1 MHYFIIVFSFLL
13 ISTVTHAA
21 SFDCTKATTL
31 VEKAICSEDDL
42 STLDEQLMAKYK
54 NALLGSL
61 NTVNLKNDQKFWLIN
76 TRNKCQDTACLKR
89 AYTERIAALE
99 RIAES
104 AAPSSSNKKADVLWS
119 GKWNR
124 TGGTSHT
131 ESSLEITEK
140 TSQAFE
146 FTINAANGANVGE
159 IVGLSSFVKDY
170 ASFKETE
177 NGCKVE
183 FRMVGKCIKINTSEE
198 CSSFGGI
205 GVYFDGTY
213 CKGKEK
219 KKKNNYFIELGI
231 FKNESELAAFK
242 KIVGKFNELF
252 EESFQLVSEEDDLDH
267 FNAKV
272 SAGGVTGLFT
282 IMEGIIMQRPNGMI
296 YAAVIDN
303 DSVRYFSNDP
313 QYIKKL
319 PKTIESWM
327 DRFKQKK
334 IIYAGSNS

>member
-1 MHYFIIVFSFLL
+1 MIFVSSI
-13 ISTVTHAA
+13 THAA

-31 VEKAICSEDDL
+31 VEKAICSESDL
-42 STLDEQLMAKYK
+42 SALDEQLMAKYK
-54 NALLGSL
+54 DALSSAPNAA
-61 NTVNLKNDQKFWLIN
+61 NLKNDQKSWLVN

-89 AYTERIAALE
+89 AYIERIAALE
-99 RIAES
+99 RIAGS
-104 AAPSSSNKKADVLWS
+104 TAPSSSSKKADVSWA
-119 GKWNR
+119 GTWNR

-140 TSQAFE
+140 TPQAFE
-146 FTINAANGANVGE
+146 FTINTIYGANVGE
-159 IVGLSSFVKDY
+159 ISGLASFAKDF

-177 NGCKVE
+177 YGCKVE
-183 FRMVGKCIKINTSEE
+183 FRMVGKCIEIDTTEE
-198 CSSFGGI
+198 CSSFGGM

-219 KKKNNYFIELGI
+219 KQKTNYFIETGI
-231 FKNESELAAFK
+231 FKNEAELAAFK
-242 KIVGKFNELF
+242 KIVGKYAELF
-252 EESFQLVSEEDDLDH
+252 EESFHLISEEDDLDD

-272 SAGGVTGLFT
+272 SAGGVSGLFT

-296 YAAVIDN
+296 YAAVIDG

-319 PKTIESWM
+319 PKTIENWM
-327 DRFKQKK
+327 VRFKEKK
-334 IIYAGSNS
+334 VVYVGSLS